1 MKIDLIG
8 VPVNYGCDRYG
19 AQFGPSILRK
29 NKIVELI
36 KNEGFNVFDKGD
48 ISIPIV
54 SVEDKYSSHTKL
66 KYLNPIVHYNNRLA
80 YEVNSSLDDGAF
92 PLVIGGDHSLGMGS
106 IAGASNYFD
115 EIAVIWIDA
124 HGDINT
130 VDTSPSGNIH
140 GMPLAASMN
149 IGHSLLTNIYYNGQ
163 KVKPENVY
171 IIGARDL
178 DPGEIKLARDINLNL
193 YTMDDIRKFGLNNI
207 IETIINN
214 INNSN
219 IDGVH
224 LSFDIDALDKRLV
237 PGTGT
242 PVENGFNLDEGK
254 ELFSKFIGAGFIT
267 SMDFV
272 ELNPLLDD
280 VDNKTVKNCLE
291 LLKHI
296 FSVLKTQN
304 KLTIGI

>member
-149 IGHSLLTNIYYNGQ
+149 IGYSLLTNIYYNGQ